1 MGFEFKGA
9 GHFSS
14 MSFLLC
20 THGVKHWQLIGVPSR
35 PVPSRPVQLK
45 VTAAQQAFFIGSV
58 INRILYTGV
67 ILAVVLVGGP
77 DASVVRSL
85 VRSDGK
91 VLETQTSAEKV

>member
-1 MGFEFKGA
+1 M
-9 GHFSS
+9 
-14 MSFLLC
+14 
-20 THGVKHWQLIGVPSR
+20 
-35 PVPSRPVQLK
+35 K

-85 VRSDGK
+85 VRGDGK
-91 VLETQTSAEKV
+91 VLEGLTPVAASDLPVTFTDQVLHMLFATPRWLMETPDVPPSLQLPVG